1 MQYVLALLC
10 FGLAVTPAL
19 AKTPTVLVL
28 GDSLTAGYGLS
39 RAQAFP
45 ALLADRA
52 ERAGLKIHVI
62 NAGVNGGTTSGGLH
76 RLQHLLHQH
85 IDVLLLE
92 LGVNDAFRDVPVP
105 EIEANLQKIIDR
117 TRERY
122 PNVKIVIAGMQLPRY
137 SEDDYVTRF
146 GAMYLELARQN
157 HAALVPFL
165 LAGVLGNPALNLSDL
180 IHPNA
185 AGQKILADNVWP
197 VLESVLRKKPALH
210 PIARANAN

>member
-146 GAMYLELARQN
+146 GAMYLALARQN

-180 IHPNA
+180 IHPN
-185 AGQKILADNVWP
+185 
-197 VLESVLRKKPALH
+197 
-210 PIARANAN
+210 

>member
-10 FGLAVTPAL
+10 FGLVVTPVL

-45 ALLADRA
+45 ALLAEKA
-52 ERAGLKIHVI
+52 ERAGLKIHVV
-62 NAGVNGGTTSGGLH
+62 NAGVSGGTTSGGLH
-76 RLQHLLHQH
+76 RLPHLLHQR
-85 IDVLLLE
+85 IDVLLIE
-92 LGVNDAFRDVPVP
+92 LGVNDAFRNVPVP
-105 EIEANLQKIIDR
+105 EIAANLQKIIDLAR
-117 TRERY
+117 ARY
-122 PNVKIVIAGMQLPRY
+122 PTMKIVIAGMQLPRY

-146 GAMYLELARQN
+146 GAMYVELARRN

-165 LAGVLGNPALNLSDL
+165 LAGVLGNPALNLSYM

-185 AGQKILADNVWP
+185 AGQEILADNVWP
-197 VLESVLRKKPALH
+197 VLESVLREKPALH